1 MDEIWVSFKE
11 ISSGKKTIVIQSKL
25 SERILKTLRT
35 YYGNIKV
42 NVPEINVV
50 TFVLTVISGL
60 LQLVH
65 F

>member
-25 SERILKTLRT
+25 SQRILKTLRT
-35 YYGNIKV
+35 HYGNIKV

-60 LQLVH
+60 LQLIH
-65 F
+65 L